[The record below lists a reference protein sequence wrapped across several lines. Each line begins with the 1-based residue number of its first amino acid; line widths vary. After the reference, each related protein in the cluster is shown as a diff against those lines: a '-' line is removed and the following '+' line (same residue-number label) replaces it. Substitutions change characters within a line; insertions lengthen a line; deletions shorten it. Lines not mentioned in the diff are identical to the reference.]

1 MKHSSSPTVPVLIRV
16 LIVDDHPM
24 MRRGLR
30 SFLAVT
36 PDMECA
42 GEAGSG
48 EEALALSMQLRPH
61 VVLMDISMPGM
72 GGITA
77 TRMIRQN
84 CPETR
89 VIALTS
95 FDDPNLV
102 QGAVQA
108 GAIGYLL
115 KNVSGATLVEAIRA
129 AAQGRPAMGTE
140 AVMALVQI
148 ATEPPPLGSDL
159 TVRERE
165 VLSLLADGL
174 TNHEIAKR
182 LDISEATARF
192 HVGNIFSKL
201 EVGNRTEAV
210 SVAIKCRLVS

>member
-1 MKHSSSPTVPVLIRV
+1 MPGPIRV

-36 PDMECA
+36 PDMVCA

-48 EEALALSMQLRPH
+48 EEALELSVQLSPH

-72 GGITA
+72 GGIAA
-77 TRMIRQN
+77 TRLLRQR
-84 CPETR
+84 CPETQ

-95 FDDPNLV
+95 FDDPNLI
-102 QGAVQA
+102 QQAVQA

-115 KNVSGATLVEAIRA
+115 KNVSAATLVEAIRA
-129 AAQGRPAMGTE
+129 AAQGRPAMGPE
-140 AVMALVQI
+140 AVSALIEI
-148 ATEPPPLGSDL
+148 AAEPRPLGSDL
-159 TVRERE
+159 TTRERE
-165 VLSLLADGL
+165 VLCLLAEGL
-174 TNHEIAKR
+174 TNQELARR
-182 LDISEATARF
+182 LDISEATVRF
-192 HVGNIFSKL
+192 HMGNIFSKL

-210 SVAIKCRLVS
+210 SVAMKLRLVEQR